1 MPEIRNLTIQQRVS
15 GRTLVSDLS
24 FTIQAGDRI
33 AIIGE
38 EGNGKSTLLKYLY
51 DPALVAPYADVTG
64 SVRMDGRRAGFLY
77 QELPETEQS
86 KSVCDFLTGRGA
98 FDTAADS
105 ELLRRASELGLAPER
120 IYSEQRVS
128 TLSGGEK
135 VKLQLLAVL
144 AGRPDLLMLDEPTN
158 DIDIETLQYLTE
170 FLLHTP
176 LPVLYVSHDETL
188 LEDTATAVIHLEQL
202 HLKTECRSGFYRL
215 PYRVYV
221 ESRMSAFQR
230 QEQRAR
236 KEAAEYRAKVER
248 YRRLFER
255 VQADQNRISRG
266 DPHGGRLLKKKMH
279 AVKAAGRRLESE
291 EKRLTALPVFE
302 DAIKLAFPPILQP
315 RGKEILRCSLPELSV
330 AGRVLCRNV
339 ELVVHGGEH
348 VGIFGKNGVGKT
360 TLLAHIAEELL
371 ARSDV
376 RTFYMPQNYAELLP
390 RGCTSVGFLAPD
402 GDKAA
407 VTAARLLLGSAHFT
421 REEMLAPIGA
431 LSGGQRAK
439 LCLLRPILS
448 GADVLILDEPT
459 RNFSPLS
466 NPVIRGILRGYGG
479 AILSV
484 SHDRKY
490 LLEVTETLYRQTPKG
505 LRREW

>member
-1 MPEIRNLTIQQRVS
+1 MPEIRNLTIQHRVS

-279 AVKAAGRRLESE
+279 AVKSVGRRLESE

-348 VGIFGKNGVGKT
+348 VGIFGKKRRRQDHAARTHCGGAARTKRRS
-360 TLLAHIAEELL
+360 HILHA
-371 ARSDV
+371 
-376 RTFYMPQNYAELLP
+376 AELCGAAAPGLH
-390 RGCTSVGFLAPD
+390 VGRVSCA
-402 GDKAA
+402 GRRQGGRHRCKAA
-407 VTAARLLLGSAHFT
+407 D
-421 REEMLAPIGA
+421 
-431 LSGGQRAK
+431 GQRA
-439 LCLLRPILS
+439 LY
-448 GADVLILDEPT
+448 A
-459 RNFSPLS
+459 
-466 NPVIRGILRGYGG
+466 RGDACAHRR
-479 AILSV
+479 A
-484 SHDRKY
+484 
-490 LLEVTETLYRQTPKG
+490 
-505 LRREW
+505 LRRTAGKALPAAPDPVRR

>member
-1 MPEIRNLTIQQRVS
+1 MPEIRNLTIQHRAS

-86 KSVCDFLTGRGA
+86 KSVCDFLTGCGA

-144 AGRPDLLMLDEPTN
+144 AGRPDLLMLDEPT
-158 DIDIETLQYLTE
+158 
-170 FLLHTP
+170 
-176 LPVLYVSHDETL
+176 
-188 LEDTATAVIHLEQL
+188 
-202 HLKTECRSGFYRL
+202 
-215 PYRVYV
+215 
-221 ESRMSAFQR
+221 
-230 QEQRAR
+230 
-236 KEAAEYRAKVER
+236 
-248 YRRLFER
+248 
-255 VQADQNRISRG
+255 
-266 DPHGGRLLKKKMH
+266 
-279 AVKAAGRRLESE
+279 
-291 EKRLTALPVFE
+291 
-302 DAIKLAFPPILQP
+302 
-315 RGKEILRCSLPELSV
+315 
-330 AGRVLCRNV
+330 
-339 ELVVHGGEH
+339 
-348 VGIFGKNGVGKT
+348 
-360 TLLAHIAEELL
+360 
-371 ARSDV
+371 
-376 RTFYMPQNYAELLP
+376 
-390 RGCTSVGFLAPD
+390 
-402 GDKAA
+402 
-407 VTAARLLLGSAHFT
+407 
-421 REEMLAPIGA
+421 
-431 LSGGQRAK
+431 
-439 LCLLRPILS
+439 
-448 GADVLILDEPT
+448 

-490 LLEVTETLYRQTPKG
+490 LLEVTETLYRQTPEG

>member
-1 MPEIRNLTIQQRVS
+1 MPEIRNLTIQHRAS

-221 ESRMSAFQR
+221 ESRMSAF
-230 QEQRAR
+230 
-236 KEAAEYRAKVER
+236 
-248 YRRLFER
+248 
-255 VQADQNRISRG
+255 
-266 DPHGGRLLKKKMH
+266 
-279 AVKAAGRRLESE
+279 
-291 EKRLTALPVFE
+291 
-302 DAIKLAFPPILQP
+302 
-315 RGKEILRCSLPELSV
+315 
-330 AGRVLCRNV
+330 
-339 ELVVHGGEH
+339 
-348 VGIFGKNGVGKT
+348 
-360 TLLAHIAEELL
+360 
-371 ARSDV
+371 
-376 RTFYMPQNYAELLP
+376 
-390 RGCTSVGFLAPD
+390 
-402 GDKAA
+402 
-407 VTAARLLLGSAHFT
+407 
-421 REEMLAPIGA
+421 
-431 LSGGQRAK
+431 
-439 LCLLRPILS
+439 
-448 GADVLILDEPT
+448 
-459 RNFSPLS
+459 
-466 NPVIRGILRGYGG
+466 
-479 AILSV
+479 
-484 SHDRKY
+484 
-490 LLEVTETLYRQTPKG
+490 
-505 LRREW
+505 

>member
-1 MPEIRNLTIQQRVS
+1 
-15 GRTLVSDLS
+15 
-24 FTIQAGDRI
+24 
-33 AIIGE
+33 
-38 EGNGKSTLLKYLY
+38 
-51 DPALVAPYADVTG
+51 
-64 SVRMDGRRAGFLY
+64 
-77 QELPETEQS
+77 
-86 KSVCDFLTGRGA
+86 
-98 FDTAADS
+98 
-105 ELLRRASELGLAPER
+105 
-120 IYSEQRVS
+120 
-128 TLSGGEK
+128 
-135 VKLQLLAVL
+135 
-144 AGRPDLLMLDEPTN
+144 
-158 DIDIETLQYLTE
+158 
-170 FLLHTP
+170 
-176 LPVLYVSHDETL
+176 
-188 LEDTATAVIHLEQL
+188 
-202 HLKTECRSGFYRL
+202 
-215 PYRVYV
+215 
-221 ESRMSAFQR
+221 
-230 QEQRAR
+230 
-236 KEAAEYRAKVER
+236 
-248 YRRLFER
+248 
-255 VQADQNRISRG
+255 
-266 DPHGGRLLKKKMH
+266 MH
-279 AVKAAGRRLESE
+279 AVKSVGRRLESE
-291 EKRLTALPVFE
+291 EKR
-302 DAIKLAFPPILQP
+302 
-315 RGKEILRCSLPELSV
+315 
-330 AGRVLCRNV
+330 LCRNV

-390 RGCTSVGFLAPD
+390 RDCTSVGFLAPD

>member
-1 MPEIRNLTIQQRVS
+1 M
-15 GRTLVSDLS
+15 
-24 FTIQAGDRI
+24 
-33 AIIGE
+33 
-38 EGNGKSTLLKYLY
+38 
-51 DPALVAPYADVTG
+51 
-64 SVRMDGRRAGFLY
+64 
-77 QELPETEQS
+77 
-86 KSVCDFLTGRGA
+86 
-98 FDTAADS
+98 
-105 ELLRRASELGLAPER
+105 
-120 IYSEQRVS
+120 
-128 TLSGGEK
+128 
-135 VKLQLLAVL
+135 
-144 AGRPDLLMLDEPTN
+144 
-158 DIDIETLQYLTE
+158 
-170 FLLHTP
+170 
-176 LPVLYVSHDETL
+176 
-188 LEDTATAVIHLEQL
+188 
-202 HLKTECRSGFYRL
+202 
-215 PYRVYV
+215 
-221 ESRMSAFQR
+221 
-230 QEQRAR
+230 
-236 KEAAEYRAKVER
+236 
-248 YRRLFER
+248 
-255 VQADQNRISRG
+255 
-266 DPHGGRLLKKKMH
+266 
-279 AVKAAGRRLESE
+279 
-291 EKRLTALPVFE
+291 
-302 DAIKLAFPPILQP
+302 
-315 RGKEILRCSLPELSV
+315 
-330 AGRVLCRNV
+330 

-360 TLLAHIAEELL
+360 TLLAHIAEDLL

-390 RGCTSVGFLAPD
+390 RDCTSVGFLAPD

-490 LLEVTETLYRQTPKG
+490 LLEVTETLYRQTPEG